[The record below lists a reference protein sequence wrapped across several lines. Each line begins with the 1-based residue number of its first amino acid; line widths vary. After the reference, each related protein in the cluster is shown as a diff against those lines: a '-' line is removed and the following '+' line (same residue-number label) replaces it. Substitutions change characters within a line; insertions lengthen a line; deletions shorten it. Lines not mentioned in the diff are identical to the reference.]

1 MVPNTVALP
10 ALTALVTAVQLQ
22 VRIVEEQ
29 PYLRSVHIE
38 AYDAYARRAGRFLP
52 GVGRRAAGE
61 SGGRGCLDSIT
72 DVPVHPTRRPR
83 PALAALVAGVLL
95 ACAYLMWGPA
105 YTTMAMAEP
114 MPVMTTPAVIAEVAH
129 AEREQGLHAAAPAPD
144 ECPAMSMDCPL
155 TTAHTPL
162 FVAPAA
168 APGTD
173 TLAVPPVPAEP
184 LSAAAVD
191 DGCAW
196 PRAPDP
202 VVFLCVSRT

>member
-1 MVPNTVALP
+1 MLVRP
-10 ALTALVTAVQLQ
+10 A
-22 VRIVEEQ
+22 
-29 PYLRSVHIE
+29 
-38 AYDAYARRAGRFLP
+38 
-52 GVGRRAAGE
+52 
-61 SGGRGCLDSIT
+61 
-72 DVPVHPTRRPR
+72 RRPR
-83 PALAALVAGVLL
+83 PALAALVAGALL

-105 YTTMAMAEP
+105 HTTMAMTMAEP
-114 MPVMTTPAVIAEVAH
+114 MPGMTAEAMTAEAMTAEAMTAEVAH
-129 AEREQGLHAAAPAPD
+129 AEREQGLHAMAPAPD

-173 TLAVPPVPAEP
+173 TLAVPPVSAEP

-202 VVFLCVSRT
+202 VALLCVSRT